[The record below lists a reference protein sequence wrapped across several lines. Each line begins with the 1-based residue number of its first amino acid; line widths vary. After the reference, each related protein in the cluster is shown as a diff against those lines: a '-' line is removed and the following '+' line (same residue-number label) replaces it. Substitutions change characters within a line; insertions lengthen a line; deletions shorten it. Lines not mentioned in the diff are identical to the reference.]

1 MSDAIL
7 HHQVLDNGLE
17 LTFVDLSN
25 RYYGDF
31 YQVKIDVVSHVSL
44 SDSLLLESDLS
55 EKEQMKVKNRFGD
68 RLETHQELKRMGVAG
83 PDVARVSK
91 ELVQQ
96 FLDTSLP
103 YMSTADFPSRLLRQR
118 LAERPILKAVYG

>member
-1 MSDAIL
+1 MSDTVL
-7 HHQVLDNGLE
+7 HHQILENGLE

-31 YQVKIDVVSHVSL
+31 YQIKIDVVSHLTL
-44 SDSLLLESDLS
+44 SDSVFAKFDLS
-55 EKEQMKVKNRFGD
+55 EKEKVRAKARFGA
-68 RLETHQELKRMGVAG
+68 RLESHRELKRMGVAG
-83 PDVARVSK
+83 EDVARVCD

-103 YMSTADFPSRLLRQR
+103 YLSTAEFPLRLLRQR
-118 LAERPILKAVYG
+118 LVERPSLKKIHG

>member
-1 MSDAIL
+1 MSDTIL
-7 HHQVLDNGLE
+7 HHQILENGLE

-31 YQVKIDVVSHVSL
+31 YQIKIDVVSHLSL
-44 SDSLLLESDLS
+44 SDSMFAKFDLS
-55 EKEQMKVKNRFGD
+55 EKEKIKAKARFGA
-68 RLETHQELKRMGVAG
+68 RLESHRELKRMGVAG
-83 PDVARVSK
+83 GDVVRVCE

-103 YMSTADFPSRLLRQR
+103 YLSTAEFPSRLLRQR
-118 LAERPILKAVYG
+118 LVERPVLKKIYG